1 MSNPMDFPCPVCTAA
16 ANQQCVRLN
25 GTTMP
30 EPHSKRKHLAMGIK
44 PPRRENFTQ
53 DAVRITREATEK

>member
-1 MSNPMDFPCPVCTAA
+1 MSNPMDFPCPGCAAA
-16 ANQQCVRLN
+16 ANQQCVRIN
-25 GTTMP
+25 ATTMP

-44 PPRRENFTQ
+44 SHRREDFIR